1 MDSRSIPIWHHYC
14 FYSIDKKILA
24 IFLLWKG
31 DYFLYLV
38 VFQSWALGGGK
49 KKKLATWLSDKN
61 ICSILVD
68 REKDRTG
75 YRCVCQARL
84 HARITRRLI
93 DKNEMKSLL
102 KGNYSFYTTMIWS
115 QLISNRNVCL
125 FQGFGTVVCLSPKY
139 WSVSICGDPHRS
151 WHPFMKSLAGAY
163 LEVQIGIRIF
173 CCHGSYEQ

>member
-1 MDSRSIPIWHHYC
+1 MDSSSYGII
-14 FYSIDKKILA
+14 I
-24 IFLLWKG
+24 IFTALIRK
-31 DYFLYLV
+31 YYLS
-38 VFQSWALGGGK
+38 FCCEKRIIFSSRNLPKFGSRWRQ
-49 KKKLATWLSDKN
+49 KKLATWLSDKN

>member
-1 MDSRSIPIWHHYC
+1 MKRGLFSLSRSLPKLGSRWRQE
-14 FYSIDKKILA
+14 KKTCNLTVWQKYM
-24 IFLLWKG
+24 FN
-31 DYFLYLV
+31 
-38 VFQSWALGGGK
+38 LGRQ
-49 KKKLATWLSDKN
+49 
-61 ICSILVD
+61 
-68 REKDRTG
+68 RERTG
-75 YRCVCQARL
+75 YSSVCQARL